1 MEHNNK
7 TAHSQS
13 SSSLSPRHHGHIRSG
28 SARGHSSAGFPPR
41 SLSSH
46 QVTMSA
52 DQRRDSL
59 QKKIKVLSI
68 AKGKIDKL
76 RKENA
81 DLKALNVELDELNGE
96 LKQDMAAQTDIIYK
110 HEQRIKTMT
119 MKMVK
124 LEKQV
129 KSRKQSENDSVND
142 ILYKVQGD
150 NLKKLKYTKMCPKF
164 VVFINNINHLFYYD
178 QFGTNNKLEPKCI
191 IVRDISI
198 SNALIG
204 KEMDLRNGK
213 PWFLIIGI
221 KRSALFVTES
231 ISTRNKW
238 VDFITKSIGKS
249 ATAISTSVSSL
260 DASSDTSKASDN
272 KLEIITSP
280 RNGST
285 KVMLHETVYDGFE
298 TNAMS
303 FVYPAQITNC
313 SMANN
318 GYSIQVNIPSLNKCN
333 LIINNRKSQVYT
345 LREFH
350 FHTPSQYNLHSKPH
364 EMEMHLIHTSE
375 DKKIIVLVFVFTT
388 KQKYINPKIALNSSK
403 THWIFPPKVVAA
415 GDKEKSI
422 KVHTKTESVISILK
436 MKKKQKQKQMKMEES
451 EDDETEDDEEE
462 TNANEFLAQ
471 FWNQM
476 PLKKAKKNIPLSAP
490 LNFDYLF
497 KTCSDNF
504 SQHVKTNEININM
517 DLYEFDGCLRHPP
530 YTEGVKW
537 YISKKTHFV
546 NEPQLNKLKKI
557 WFSFL

>member
-1 MEHNNK
+1 MSRSWFGK
-7 TAHSQS
+7 SSQS
-13 SSSLSPRHHGHIRSG
+13 VSSDKGYAKGSLSPRGHVRSG
-28 SARGHSSAGFPPR
+28 SARGTSGFPPR
-41 SLSSH
+41 SQSAH

-52 DQRRDSL
+52 EMRRDSL

-81 DLKALNVELDELNGE
+81 ELKAANVELDGINGG
-96 LKQDMAAQTDIIYK
+96 LRSDMAAQSSIIYK
-110 HEQRIKTMT
+110 HEQKIKSMT
-119 MKMVK
+119 LRVVK
-124 LEKQV
+124 LEKEV
-129 KSRKQSENDSVND
+129 AAKKQSENDSVND

-191 IVRDISI
+191 IVRDICI

-249 ATAISTSVSSL
+249 AITSIPPSVSSSV
-260 DASSDTSKASDN
+260 ASSDTSKDN

-303 FVYPAQITNC
+303 FAYPAQITNC

-333 LIINNRKSQVYT
+333 LIINNRKSQVFT

-364 EMEMHLIHTSE
+364 EMEMHLIHHSE

-388 KQKYINPKIALNSSK
+388 KQKYTNPKIALNSSK
-403 THWIFPPKVVAA
+403 THWIFPPKSMEE
-415 GDKEKSI
+415 KEVKM
-422 KVHTKTESVISILK
+422 HTKTESVISILK
-436 MKKKQKQKQMKMEES
+436 MKKKQKQKEKMEES
-451 EDDETEDDEEE
+451 EDDETEDEDEEN

-471 FWNQM
+471 FWDQM

-497 KTCSDNF
+497 KTCADNF